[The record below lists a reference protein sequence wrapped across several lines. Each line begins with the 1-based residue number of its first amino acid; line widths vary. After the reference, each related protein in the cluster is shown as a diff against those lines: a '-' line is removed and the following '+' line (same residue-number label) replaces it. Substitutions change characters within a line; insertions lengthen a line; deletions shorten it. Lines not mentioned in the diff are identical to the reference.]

1 MPPALEIVNEF
12 LQVLDGEKKY
22 EEASKYLVDDF
33 KFTSPKASFKSK
45 EEWIEKFPA
54 FHKNPPIFE
63 AAQPGAHDK
72 QVTRKGKKKIS
83 LITLSLVE
91 KYELN
96 EDGKIV
102 SISAG
107 RA

>member
-1 MPPALEIVNEF
+1 MSALEIVDDF
-12 LQVLDGEKKY
+12 LQLLDGEKKY
-22 EEASKYLVDDF
+22 DEASKFLADDF
-33 KFTSPKASFKSK
+33 SFTSPKVSFKTK
-45 EEWIEKFPA
+45 EEWIKGFPE

-83 LITLSLVE
+83 LITLSLLE

>member
-1 MPPALEIVNEF
+1 MSALEIVNEF

-22 EEASKYLVDDF
+22 DEASEFLVDDF
-33 KFTSPKASFKSK
+33 KFTSPKVSFKNK
-45 EEWIEKFPA
+45 EEWMKGFPE
-54 FHKNPPIFE
+54 FHKDPPIFE

-72 QVTRKGKKKIS
+72 QVTRKGKKKIMM
-83 LITLSLVE
+83 ITLSLLE
-91 KYELN
+91 KYELD

-107 RA
+107 KA

>member
-1 MPPALEIVNEF
+1 MSALEIVNEF

-22 EEASKYLVDDF
+22 DEASKFLVDDF
-33 KFTSPKASFKSK
+33 QFISPKVSFKNK
-45 EEWIEKFPA
+45 EEWIKGFPE

-72 QVTRKGKKKIS
+72 QATRKGKKKI
-83 LITLSLVE
+83 LLVTLSLIE

>member
-1 MPPALEIVNEF
+1 MSALEIVDEF
-12 LQVLDGEKKY
+12 LQILDGEKKY
-22 EEASKYLVDDF
+22 DEASKFLADDF
-33 KFTSPKASFKSK
+33 SFTSPKVSFKNK
-45 EEWIEKFPA
+45 EEWIKGFPE

-63 AAQPGAHDK
+63 AAQAGVHDK

-83 LITLSLVE
+83 LITLSLLE